1 MTASIDT
8 LDTVRALSQEGYKY
22 GFVTDIE
29 VDEAPKRPSVSFR
42 PKRTSLN
49 GCLNGG
55 WQPSAPGKR

>member
-29 VDEAPKRPSVSFR
+29 VDEAP
-42 PKRTSLN
+42 
-49 GCLNGG
+49 
-55 WQPSAPGKR
+55 PGLTEETDPFHLGQKGRA